1 MAASRG
7 VGGTDLTGKVAI
19 VTGGGR
25 GIGRAIALG
34 YAAAGASVGVVARTA
49 EQVEA
54 VSAEIEASG
63 GAALAVALD
72 VAAPGGA
79 AEMVDRTVERF
90 GRVDLVVANAGI
102 VSPGEPVG
110 PEADFAAVLDVNLL
124 SVHALARVAEGH
136 LAERGG
142 KFVVMGSGAARQ
154 PMPGAAAYSVSKAA
168 VSMLVRCLAVEWR
181 DRRIAVNEIIPGPV
195 RTDIGVGIIDA
206 PNLPPAIRMEWF
218 KQPDDVVPL
227 ALYLAGLPDDG
238 PSGQTFSLLG
248 RDL

>member
-1 MAASRG
+1 MTD
-7 VGGTDLTGKVAI
+7 VGGVDLSGKVAL

-34 YAAAGASVGVVARTA
+34 YAAAGASVAVVARTA
-49 EQVEA
+49 EQVEG
-54 VSAEIEASG
+54 VGAEIEAAG
-63 GAALAVALD
+63 GAALPVALD
-72 VAAPGGA
+72 VAAPGA
-79 AEMVDRTVERF
+79 ATEMVSRTVERF
-90 GRVDLVVANAGI
+90 GRLDLVMANAGI
-102 VSPGEPVG
+102 VSPEQPVG

-124 SVHALARVAEGH
+124 SVHALARAAEGH

-142 KFVVMGSGAARQ
+142 KFVVMGSGASRQ
-154 PMPGAAAYSVSKAA
+154 PMPGGAAYSVSKAA

-181 DRRIAVNEIIPGPV
+181 AQRIAVNEIIPGPV

-218 KQPDDVVPL
+218 KQPDDVVPV
-227 ALYLAGLPDDG
+227 ALFLAGLPDDG
-238 PSGQTFSLLG
+238 PTGQVFSLLG